1 MIGPVSGTGR
11 AMMASLQQA
20 MAKGMPPDQ
29 AIQYVKSMAMEGV
42 APLADLYAMMNQ
54 FQRLKEQKAQ
64 APQTPPTIKDQ
75 LAAMDRQGVDPSML
89 QAMPQGQQGQQRP
102 QPQQAP
108 QPRQA
113 PPSPMEQGLGGMN
126 AGSMERAQFAGGGIV
141 AFQEGGGPADS
152 GETSALLLGGGPMG
166 AMAFAP
172 MAAQKAPRPLTTALA
187 AQSDED
193 LFVRLADAAAAED
206 QAAVN
211 DLSMVLRQRNR
222 RDLVDQAISA
232 AKKKKQAT
240 QGQQR
245 AAQLGFPSA
254 PAAPAAPP
262 PAPAATTRRPSVM
275 GAAGPAAPSEPK
287 KEDITEAEYQKLR
300 AFREREGLGA
310 ARGEMRQFLT
320 DEEKRL
326 EKTYGQDQRLAFAE
340 MGFRMAQ
347 AASRPGATFLG
358 ALSEGAMSAT
368 QALKGINKEL
378 SENKRLLKQSM
389 IKLKEAE
396 ELEKEGDY
404 KAAMGLNK
412 EARAEALKLY
422 ELRENLKLDR
432 EKIAATRESTSA
444 AREATQFAQSESR
457 EIQRLRLA
465 RENLDSNPQ
474 YAALSMQATAAMK
487 DPEKYAQIR
496 AQMTQMER
504 AAKQEAGLPTVSSEA
519 AAQPGTIPRAFIFDP
534 KRGLVDAETGLPYR

>member
-29 AIQYVKSMAMEGV
+29 AIQYVKSMATQGV

-54 FQRLKEQKAQ
+54 FQRLKQQKAQ

-75 LAAMDRQGVDPSML
+75 LEAMDRQGVDPSML
-89 QAMPQGQQGQQRP
+89 QAMPQGQQGQQATQMPQGRP
-102 QPQQAP
+102 Q
-108 QPRQA
+108 
-113 PPSPMEQGLGGMN
+113 MEQGLGGLD

-141 AFQEGGGPADS
+141 AFAEGGFNVPEIYERAKPA
-152 GETSALLLGGGPMG
+152 GGQ
-166 AMAFAP
+166 FD
-172 MAAQKAPRPLTTALA
+172 ALA
-187 AQSDED
+187 LSRFSEEAGQEELARMYALALSKNDFD
-193 LFVRLADAAAAED
+193 TASRLEPALRKKGLSQDYLNYIRKNT
-206 QAAVN
+206 AVG
-211 DLSMVLRQRNR
+211 LAGVKQGERESQVESVLRGPPAP
-222 RDLVDQAISA
+222 VPA
-232 AKKKKQAT
+232 A
-240 QGQQR
+240 
-245 AAQLGFPSA
+245 P
-254 PAAPAAPP
+254 PAPAAPP
-262 PAPAATTRRPSVM
+262 PVAAPRRPSIM
-275 GAAGPAAPSEPK
+275 GGGAGTAEPK

-378 SENKRLLKQSM
+378 AENKRLLKQSM

-422 ELRENLKLDR
+422 ELRENLKIDR
-432 EKIAATRESTSA
+432 EKIAATREST
-444 AREATQFAQSESR
+444 EATRAATEFAQSESR
-457 EIQRLRLA
+457 DIQRRRLY
-465 RENLDSNPQ
+465 REVLDSDPQ
-474 YAALSMQATAAMK
+474 YSTLAMQAVGIRDK

-496 AQMTQMER
+496 SQMVEIEK
-504 AAKQEAGLPTVSSEA
+504 AAREEAGVS
-519 AAQPGTIPRAFIFDP
+519 PIPQDIVYDP
-534 KRGLVDAETGLPYR
+534 KRGLVDAKTGQPIR